1 MKHITA
7 LMILLTTALG
17 GCGGESH
24 QDLRDWM
31 RQQGEGARGK
41 VEPLPQVRPYEPFT
55 YNAFDLPDPYKPR
68 KIETGKPSGESKL
81 QPDFNRRRE
90 PLEAYPL
97 ETVRMVGTL
106 QKGRAMYALLKTTD
120 RNVFQ
125 VREGNYVGQNFG
137 VIMSIS
143 DTELKLRELIQDG
156 AGEWTERTS
165 TLFIEDA
172 EAKQEQKK

>member
-1 MKHITA
+1 MKEKLA
-7 LMILLTTALG
+7 LVGFALVLA

-41 VEPLPQVRPYEPFT
+41 IEPLPQVKPYEAFA
-55 YNAFDLPDPYKPR
+55 YNAFDLHDPFRPR
-68 KIETGKPSGESKL
+68 KVEPGKGSSGRL

-90 PLEAYPL
+90 PLEAHPL
-97 ETVRMVGTL
+97 ETIRMVGTL
-106 QKGRAMYALLKTTD
+106 QRGRAMYALLKTND

-125 VREGNYVGQNFG
+125 VREGNYAGQNFG

-143 DTELKLRELIQDG
+143 ESELKLKELMQDS

-165 TLFIEDA
+165 TLFLEDA
-172 EAKQEQKK
+172 DVKQEQKK